1 MAKVRV
7 VLATR
12 NVGKIEEVAA
22 IVGEAAEVVGLES
35 ASTVELPPESG
46 ATYEENALVKARAVA
61 RADGVLTLADDSGLE
76 VDALGGEPGV
86 RSSRYAGPSCD
97 AVANNEKLL
106 RELAGVPAGERG
118 ARFVCVAA
126 LVAADGRERLARG
139 EVEGSIATALRGAG
153 GFGYDPL
160 FIPRG
165 HERTF
170 AEMARNEKNRISHRT
185 RAFGEIIRYLLD
197 IGARGPKLLTGD

>member
-7 VLATR
+7 ILATR
-12 NVGKIEEVAA
+12 NAGKVTEVAA
-22 IVGEAAEVVGLES
+22 IVGEAAEVAGLD
-35 ASTVELPPESG
+35 ALPGIELPPEVG
-46 ATYEENALVKARAVA
+46 DTYEKNALSKARAVA
-61 RADGVLTLADDSGLE
+61 GQAGILALADDSGLE
-76 VDALGGEPGV
+76 VDALGGRPGV

-97 AVANNEKLL
+97 PAANNEKLS
-106 RELAGVPAGERG
+106 REIEGVPAGERG

-139 EVEGSIATALRGAG
+139 EVEGTITTAPRGEG

-160 FIPRG
+160 FVPAG

-170 AEMARNEKNRISHRT
+170 AEMSPHEKNLISHRA
-185 RAFGEIIRYLLD
+185 RAFREIVKYVREFA
-197 IGARGPKLLTGD
+197 ARGPERSTGE